1 MERDGKGI
9 KDRLILALD
18 VDSRDRAL
26 KIVDQLNGSIS
37 IFKVGIQLF
46 TREGPEIVRLI
57 QARGARVFLDAKY
70 HDIPN
75 TVANAGRMATRL
87 GVYMYNVHTLGGYE
101 MMAVTVEASRRMAEE
116 LGVRRPII
124 LGVTILTSIDQK
136 LLEREMGIGRSVGD
150 EIVHLASL
158 AKRAGLDGVVASPKE
173 IGIIRK
179 ACGEDFIILT
189 PGIRPDWAGT
199 QDQRRTMTPSEA
211 VESGAD
217 FLVVG
222 RPILQAADP
231 VKAAKK
237 ILEEMEETTYA

>member
-1 MERDGKGI
+1 MV
-9 KDRLILALD
+9 KDKLILALD
-18 VDSRDRAL
+18 VDGRDGAL
-26 KIVDQLNGSIS
+26 RIVNQLKGCIN
-37 IFKVGIQLF
+37 IFKVGLQLF
-46 TREGPEIVRLI
+46 TREGPEIIRLV
-57 QARGARVFLDAKY
+57 QETGANVFLDAKY

-87 GVYMYNVHTLGGYE
+87 GVYMFNVHALGGYE
-101 MMAVTVEASRRMAEE
+101 MMAMTVEATRKMAEE

-136 LLEREMGIGRSVGD
+136 MLESEMGIGRNMED

-158 AKRAGLDGVVASPKE
+158 AKKAGLDGVIASPKE

-179 ACGEDFIILT
+179 TCGQDFIILT
-189 PGIRPDWAGT
+189 PGIRPGWAGKD
-199 QDQRRTMTPSEA
+199 DQRRTMTPGEA
-211 VESGAD
+211 VQSGAN

-231 VKAAKK
+231 LKAANK
-237 ILEEMEETTYA
+237 ILEEMEKAS

>member
-1 MERDGKGI
+1 MEEAK
-9 KDRLILALD
+9 LIVALD
-18 VDSRDRAL
+18 VDDLDQAL
-26 KIVDQLNGSIS
+26 RVVNQLKASIN
-37 IFKVGIQLF
+37 IFKVGLQLF

-57 QARGARVFLDAKY
+57 QERGARVFLDAKY

-87 GVYMYNVHTLGGYE
+87 GVYMYNVHALGGYQ
-101 MMAVTVEASRRMAEE
+101 MMALAVEETRKMAEE
-116 LGVRRPII
+116 LGVRKPII

-136 LLEREMGIGRSVGD
+136 IMEGEMGIGRSVED
-150 EIVHLASL
+150 EVVHLASL
-158 AKRAGLDGVVASPKE
+158 GKRAGLDGVVASPKE
-173 IGIIRK
+173 IGIIRE
-179 ACGEDFIILT
+179 ACGQDFIILT
-189 PGIRPDWAGT
+189 PGIRPEGAVT

-231 VKAAKK
+231 VKAANR
-237 ILEEMEETTYA
+237 ILEEMGQCIS

>member
-1 MERDGKGI
+1 MEKAAI
-9 KDRLILALD
+9 EVKDKLVLPLD
-18 VDSRDRAL
+18 VNDRDSAL
-26 KIVDQLNGSIS
+26 RVVDQLKGSIG
-37 IFKVGIQLF
+37 IFKVGMQLF

-57 QARGARVFLDAKY
+57 QEKGVKVFLDAKY

-87 GVYMYNVHTLGGYE
+87 GVYMFNVHTLGGYE
-101 MMAVTVEASRRMAEE
+101 MMALAAEATRRMAQG
-116 LGVRRPII
+116 LGVKRPII

-136 LLEREMGIGRSVGD
+136 ILEREMGIGRSVED

-158 AKRAGLDGVVASPKE
+158 AKKAGLDGAVASPKE

-189 PGIRPDWAGT
+189 PGIRPDWTGKD
-199 QDQRRTMTPSEA
+199 DQRRTMTPAEA
-211 VESGAD
+211 VEAGAN

-231 VKAAKK
+231 VKAANK
-237 ILEEMEETTYA
+237 ILEEMKKASYA